1 MQIWKERLSLPR
13 ELFEVLE
20 HSPGVVVPESKE
32 HLYDLIFNG
41 EESDEI
47 QVTYQVNGRT
57 VKEAEV
63 TRCRNGAVVNYME
76 DYMRRRDP
84 DSMRIADERPTD
96 KPRFAD
102 VYGYPFRD
110 LRTETMTWMEKQELI
125 LVPFWAG
132 GRDYG
137 YEALLLCPRNAAFF
151 AFSLAQLQAFVD
163 LKETE
168 EFTPRAIIYVAP
180 PFRHTHFEGKQVVV
194 HNRSKD
200 LHEIFSYNL
209 YPGPSAKKGVYSV
222 LIDIGE
228 QEGWVTAHASAA
240 RIITPYENEMVMMHE
255 GASGGGKSAERKTG
269 GSFWVSIHLRA
280 DGIISV

>member
-1 MQIWKERLSLPR
+1 M
-13 ELFEVLE
+13 
-20 HSPGVVVPESKE
+20 
-32 HLYDLIFNG
+32 
-41 EESDEI
+41 
-47 QVTYQVNGRT
+47 TYQVNGRT

-255 GASGGGKSAERKTG
+255 GASGGGKSELLQDIRREENGRVLLGVNT
-269 GSFWVSIHLRA
+269 LTY
-280 DGIISV
+280 

>member
-110 LRTETMTWMEKQELI
+110 LRTETITDRK
-125 LVPFWAG
+125 
-132 GRDYG
+132 
-137 YEALLLCPRNAAFF
+137 
-151 AFSLAQLQAFVD
+151 S
-163 LKETE
+163 
-168 EFTPRAIIYVAP
+168 
-180 PFRHTHFEGKQVVV
+180 VV
-194 HNRSKD
+194 
-200 LHEIFSYNL
+200 
-209 YPGPSAKKGVYSV
+209 
-222 LIDIGE
+222 
-228 QEGWVTAHASAA
+228 
-240 RIITPYENEMVMMHE
+240 
-255 GASGGGKSAERKTG
+255 
-269 GSFWVSIHLRA
+269 
-280 DGIISV
+280 

>member
-20 HSPGVVVPESKE
+20 HSLGVVVPESKE

-194 HNRSKD
+194 HNRSQD
-200 LHEIFSYNL
+200 LHEIFSYNFSEYHNTSFRQL
-209 YPGPSAKKGVYSV
+209 P
-222 LIDIGE
+222 LIS
-228 QEGWVTAHASAA
+228 Q
-240 RIITPYENEMVMMHE
+240 
-255 GASGGGKSAERKTG
+255 
-269 GSFWVSIHLRA
+269 F
-280 DGIISV
+280 

>member
-13 ELFEVLE
+13 ELFEMLE
-20 HSPGVVVPESKE
+20 HSIGVVVPESKE

-151 AFSLAQLQAFVD
+151 AFSLAD
-163 LKETE
+163 RKS
-168 EFTPRAIIYVAP
+168 
-180 PFRHTHFEGKQVVV
+180 VV
-194 HNRSKD
+194 
-200 LHEIFSYNL
+200 
-209 YPGPSAKKGVYSV
+209 
-222 LIDIGE
+222 
-228 QEGWVTAHASAA
+228 
-240 RIITPYENEMVMMHE
+240 
-255 GASGGGKSAERKTG
+255 
-269 GSFWVSIHLRA
+269 
-280 DGIISV
+280 

>member
-1 MQIWKERLSLPR
+1 M
-13 ELFEVLE
+13 
-20 HSPGVVVPESKE
+20 
-32 HLYDLIFNG
+32 
-41 EESDEI
+41 
-47 QVTYQVNGRT
+47 
-57 VKEAEV
+57 

-168 EFTPRAIIYVAP
+168 EGICWLAKHWKVPFLTFSAEELERAEGTFAESSFVRQTVGAGNVCERAALKSAGENGARGKRIC
-180 PFRHTHFEGKQVVV
+180 GKQVISGVTIA
-194 HNRSKD
+194 
-200 LHEIFSYNL
+200 LAEETW
-209 YPGPSAKKGVYSV
+209 KGT
-222 LIDIGE
+222 L
-228 QEGWVTAHASAA
+228 
-240 RIITPYENEMVMMHE
+240 
-255 GASGGGKSAERKTG
+255 
-269 GSFWVSIHLRA
+269 
-280 DGIISV
+280 